1 MGRNRHADFRAS
13 VSRWL
18 EGWHPP
24 SLGLILVGPSG
35 GWCLPTEFLRRWPAI
50 VAIDLDPLA
59 PLLLRLRHGVR
70 VDMRCVDFVEALPA
84 ILQEFPAH
92 AVLFANLL
100 GQLPLERPDHEHVTA
115 QIAELLAGRH
125 WASFH
130 DRYSAD
136 VDPQLARAAQPIL
149 RSAAMTPDMLQRT
162 GLAREWNDHATG
174 AVFPPELSRDY
185 FPWRIVGRRFHWVE
199 AGIVTAAP
207 RPRGIDSEGMD

>member
-1 MGRNRHADFRAS
+1 MNAPHTLNHLLDAAS
-13 VSRWL
+13 EAPRLREIPYNYTSFSDREIVLRL
-18 EGWHPP
+18 
-24 SLGLILVGPSG
+24 LGPQA
-35 GWCLPTEFLRRWPAI
+35 WE
-50 VAIDLDPLA
+50 
-59 PLLLRLRHGVR
+59 LLLRLRHGVR